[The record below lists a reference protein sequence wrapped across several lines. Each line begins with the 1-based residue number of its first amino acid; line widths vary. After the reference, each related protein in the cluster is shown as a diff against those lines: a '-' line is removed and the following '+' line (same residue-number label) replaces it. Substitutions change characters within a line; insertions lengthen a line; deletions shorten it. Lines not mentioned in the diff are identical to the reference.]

1 MIPPEAPSAPPPQ
14 GGNPSGPAEP
24 DPRHLLGPARF
35 MPGARRLAPRKTEMS
50 PGFTSLLWFGA
61 VIALIPLALWFVKRS
76 PMGRLAGQG
85 GMRQVG
91 AMAISASQRIVTV
104 EVGRG
109 DSRCWLVLG
118 VTPNSINT
126 LHTMLPQDESVPAAP
141 ASPNTAFAQL
151 LQRLQG
157 RGSDAR

>member
-1 MIPPEAPSAPPPQ
+1 M
-14 GGNPSGPAEP
+14 
-24 DPRHLLGPARF
+24 
-35 MPGARRLAPRKTEMS
+35 T
-50 PGFTSLLWFGA
+50 PGFTSLLWFAA

-76 PMGRLAGQG
+76 PMGRLASGN

-91 AMAISASQRIVTV
+91 ALAISASQRIVTV
-104 EVGRG
+104 EIGRG

-126 LHTMLPQDESVPAAP
+126 LHTMVPQDEAPVEPP

-157 RGSDAR
+157 RGPDAR

>member
-1 MIPPEAPSAPPPQ
+1 
-14 GGNPSGPAEP
+14 
-24 DPRHLLGPARF
+24 
-35 MPGARRLAPRKTEMS
+35 MS
-50 PGFTSLLWFGA
+50 PGFTSLLWFAA

-76 PMGRLAGQG
+76 PIGRMAASNGNL
-85 GMRQVG
+85 RQVG
-91 AMAISASQRIVTV
+91 ALPISASQRIVTV

-126 LHTMLPQDESVPAAP
+126 LHTMQPQDETLPEVPT
-141 ASPNTAFAQL
+141 SPNTAFAQL

-157 RGSDAR
+157 RGPDAR